1 MIRDECTTGSFV
13 GGGSGWCAQGESR
26 GSAFCFCRFFFEG
39 VELARTFA
47 SVPFLWFLVAE
58 ENLEVE
64 NT

>member
-1 MIRDECTTGSFV
+1 MSAQRVVPSGVVLDGVPKGNPGEVRFV
-13 GGGSGWCAQGESR
+13 
-26 GSAFCFCRFFFEG
+26 FVDFFEG

-64 NT
+64 NN